1 MYILIVFGALAL
13 IVFVMLIGAM
23 SRYKRCPSDKV
34 LVIFG
39 KVGRD
44 KTAKCV
50 HGGAAFVWP
59 LIQNYQYLS
68 LTPLT
73 IDIQLTG
80 ALSKQNI
87 RVNVPS
93 RFTIGISTNPNVMNT
108 AAERMLS
115 MNREQIEENAKDII
129 FGQLRA
135 TIATMDIEEINADR
149 ENFEKKVMDNVESEL
164 KKIGLMLINVN
175 ITDITD
181 ESGYIEALGKKAA
194 SEAINTA
201 KVEVAQ
207 QERNGEV
214 GEANAYQEKRVKVA
228 EANATAVEGE
238 NKAQVTVANSE
249 AEMRQK
255 KAEANKMAVSAEKIA
270 EADAERSAY
279 EAQKAAELA
288 RAQKEEATKKADIIV
303 PAEIQKQKAIIDAQ
317 AAAEKLRQ
325 EGLGEGNKIREK
337 LKGEADGIQEI
348 LAKQALGF
356 KQIVDAADGNAN
368 AAVKLMVAD
377 KLPEIVKIQV
387 EALKAIKIDKIMVWD
402 QGSKGSDGS
411 TTSNWLSDF
420 MKSVPALKDSFEL
433 AGMELPDML
442 GKSLDNSKKSKKQA
456 SLKKEEE
463 KVEVEAERYEE
474 GKGKEK

>member
-1 MYILIVFGALAL
+1 MSMYVLIVFGALAL
-13 IVFVMLIGAM
+13 IVFVMLISAM

-39 KVGRD
+39 KVGKD
-44 KTAKCV
+44 KTSKCI

-59 LIQNYQYLS
+59 LIQNYQYLT

-93 RFTIGISTNPNVMNT
+93 RFTIGISTNPSVMNT

-115 MNREQIEENAKDII
+115 MNRDQIEENAKDII

-194 SEAINTA
+194 AEAVNTA

-207 QERNGEV
+207 QDRDGEV
-214 GEANAYQEKRVKVA
+214 GEAAANQEKRVKVS

-238 NKAQVTVANSE
+238 NKAQVTIANSE
-249 AEMRQK
+249 AEMRKK
-255 KAEANKMAVSAEKIA
+255 KAEANKLAVSAEKIA
-270 EADAERSAY
+270 EAEAERSAY

-288 RAQKEEATKKADIIV
+288 RAQKEEATKKADVIV

-348 LAKQALGF
+348 LAKQASGF
-356 KQIVDAADGNAN
+356 KQIVNAASGDAD

-377 KLPEIVKIQV
+377 KLPEIVKTQV

-402 QGSKGSDGS
+402 HGSGDGEGS

-420 MKSVPALKDSFEL
+420 VKSVPALKDSFEL
-433 AGMELPDML
+433 AGMQLPEML
-442 GKSLDNSKKSKKQA
+442 GKSLEGEKSKKQDP
-456 SLKKEEE
+456 SKKEEE
-463 KVEVEAERYEE
+463 KIVVDPESSKKEE
-474 GKGKEK
+474 